1 MKLKRQMSIFSS
13 PRTGDQ
19 ESDIPFSDMDE
30 SKVEQAMN
38 MLMGEAQKVDENDPK
53 AQVSLMRKLAD
64 ATGLKFGPGMEDAL
78 RRIEEGEDPEQVGEE
93 MDNMDEDE
101 LFLPRDR
108 GRGHSN
114 MNKVRVDEKL
124 YYLD

>member
-1 MKLKRQMSIFSS
+1 
-13 PRTGDQ
+13 
-19 ESDIPFSDMDE
+19 
-30 SKVEQAMN
+30 MN